1 VEGLA
6 MVDILLATVSSIVM
20 IFVALFLGI
29 IYLFLVRKLS
39 ARFQWRVGPLVSMY
53 SDLKPLLGR
62 SRILQPLYDILKLF
76 GKQTLVP
83 NVARKWLFI
92 SAPYLS
98 FLCAFLAIF
107 FIPFS
112 GFPLFSELGDSL
124 LITYYLLVGSVF
136 FTIVGAASSGSP
148 WSAIGARREVEI
160 FLIYE
165 IGLVVAMTCV
175 AIVAGS
181 LSIWNIST
189 TGTSLPFVVLNPF
202 AAVLF
207 FLVAIGK
214 LAIKPLDMAE
224 AETEIVAGPFTEYS
238 GKHLGMFQLA
248 KVFLFYD
255 VVALFIALFLG
266 PLMGSWL
273 WIPGYI
279 LAAIVVIFFLTVF
292 QVLHPRWRIDR
303 AMASYGTIVT
313 IFAILSVLM
322 TVVLLFYVVV

>member
-1 VEGLA
+1 
-6 MVDILLATVSSIVM
+6 MVDYAIATVSSIVM
-20 IFVALFLGI
+20 IFVALFLGV
-29 IYLFLVRKLS
+29 IYLFLLRKLS
-39 ARFQWRVGPLVSMY
+39 ARFQWRVGPMLSMY
-53 SDLKPLLGR
+53 PDLRSLLGT

-83 NVARKWLFI
+83 TVARRWLFV

-136 FTIVGAASSGSP
+136 FTILGAASSGSP
-148 WSAIGARREVEI
+148 WSAIGARREVEV

-165 IGLVVAMTCV
+165 IGLVVAITSV
-175 AIVAGS
+175 AVVAGS
-181 LSIWNIST
+181 LSTWSISS
-189 TGTSLPFVVLNPF
+189 TGSLPFIVLNPF
-202 AAVLF
+202 AAILF

-238 GKHLGMFQLA
+238 GKHLGMFHLA

-255 VVALFIALFLG
+255 VVAWFIALFLG

-273 WIPGYI
+273 WIPGYLI
-279 LAAIVVIFFLTVF
+279 AAVVVIFLLTVF

-303 AMASYGTIVT
+303 AMASYGTLVT
-313 IFAILSVLM
+313 VFAILTALT
-322 TVVLLFYVVV
+322 TVVLLYYMVV

>member
-1 VEGLA
+1 
-6 MVDILLATVSSIVM
+6 MDIVLATVSSIVM
-20 IFVALFLGI
+20 AVVALFLGV
-29 IYLFLVRKLS
+29 IYLFLLRKLS
-39 ARFQWRVGPLVSMY
+39 ARFQWRVGPMLSMY
-53 SDLKPLLGR
+53 SDLKPLLGT

-83 NVARKWLFI
+83 NVARKWLFV

-98 FLCAFLAIF
+98 FLCAFVAIF

-124 LITYYLLVGSVF
+124 FITYYLLVGSVF

-148 WSAIGARREVEI
+148 WGAIGARREVEI

-165 IGLVVAMTCV
+165 IGLVVAITSV
-175 AIVAGS
+175 AIVAGT
-181 LSIWNIST
+181 LSTWLIST
-189 TGTSLPFVVLNPF
+189 AGASLPFVVLNPF

-207 FLVAIGK
+207 FLVAMGK
-214 LAIKPLDMAE
+214 LAIKPLDIPE

-238 GKHLGMFQLA
+238 GRHLGLFQLA
-248 KVFLFYD
+248 RVFLFYD

-273 WIPGYI
+273 WIPGYLI
-279 LAAIVVIFFLTVF
+279 AAIVVIFFLTVF

-303 AMASYGTIVT
+303 AMVSYGTIVAV
-313 IFAILSVLM
+313 FAVLSVLM
-322 TVVLLFYVVV
+322 TIVLLYYVVV